1 MSISYLQQ
9 AAVGGITTPDNA
21 EEQKTEAEAGYS
33 AGNVSLHTD
42 TRLQVV
48 LHQKMVRR
56 EGNVSEAQNQ
66 QRHNAQ
72 ITVRKLM
79 KILANEK
86 LPRIENK
93 EYEKSAQLTNAK

>member
-79 KILANEK
+79 KIQ
-86 LPRIENK
+86 R
-93 EYEKSAQLTNAK
+93 QMRHMTGQQGVNARRCTQER